1 MYLQLLSKRVTSV
14 WLIWSLFNHSHKL
27 SMKIKQQWQNYD
39 SCPQWICGLVDV
51 GRVPDV
57 KTSTTQVQY
66 AIFFASS
73 CLWGWGLVSYL
84 RYVCVCLCVMV
95 SNTYYVVFLFVLC
108 ILYCQFLWIFLLWL
122 PFRYSLMFIY
132 LHLPEAIKLRP
143 TYVINSSLNSF
154 ADIFMRSC
162 GIFRG
167 WLCKYFL
174 LKSHPFSDV
183 QLCVSPV
190 IRTEVYLMK
199 TNMNP
204 ILYFISQT
212 ATRSLV
218 IVF

>member
-1 MYLQLLSKRVTSV
+1 MYLQFLSKRVTSV
-14 WLIWSLFNHSHKL
+14 WLVWSLFNHSLKL

-57 KTSTTQVQY
+57 KTSTPQVQY

-73 CLWGWGLVSYL
+73 CLWGWGLVSFL
-84 RYVCVCLCVMV
+84 RYFCVCLCVMV
-95 SNTYYVVFLFVLC
+95 SNTYYAVFLFVLC
-108 ILYCQFLWIFLLWL
+108 TLCCQFLWIFHLWL

-132 LHLPEAIKLRP
+132 LHLPQAFKLRP
-143 TYVINSSLNSF
+143 KYVFNSSLNSF
-154 ADIFMRSC
+154 ADIFRRSC

-167 WLCKYFL
+167 WFSKYVL

-183 QLCVSPV
+183 QLSVSPV

-212 ATRSLV
+212 ATCSLV
-218 IVF
+218 TVF

>member
-1 MYLQLLSKRVTSV
+1 MYLQLLSKRLTSV
-14 WLIWSLFNHSHKL
+14 WLVWSFLKHSLKL

-39 SCPQWICGLVDV
+39 SCTQWICGLVDV
-51 GRVPDV
+51 GVIPDV
-57 KTSTTQVQY
+57 KPSTTQVQY

-73 CLWGWGLVSYL
+73 CLWGWCLCL
-84 RYVCVCLCVMV
+84 IYVICVCLRVVV
-95 SNTYYVVFLFVLC
+95 SNTYCVVFLFVLC
-108 ILYCQFLWIFLLWL
+108 TLYL
-122 PFRYSLMFIY
+122 PQ
-132 LHLPEAIKLRP
+132 AIKSRP

-167 WLCKYFL
+167 WFSKYVL
-174 LKSHPFSDV
+174 LKSNPFSDV
-183 QLCVSPV
+183 QLSVSPV
-190 IRTEVYLMK
+190 IKTEVYLMK

-212 ATRSLV
+212 AIRSLV